1 MNYKKLIYAALATFC
16 ITACSKEDENN
27 NNQYSDGLPGHCKI
41 TVGAPVDTSYEGGAS
56 ISRVT
61 VFGDT
66 GASVG
71 FKSIGDPD
79 ANGGAGNYSTTG
91 GLRLKAVSG
100 LYQAQ
105 QLPIRENMPGQD
117 NAGVGGKILLPEP
130 RSEFTAISGSVT
142 IKAGAKGD
150 FLEGSFSCQAVRVTT
165 LNEQDT
171 VQIDGNFRAVVQ

>member
-27 NNQYSDGLPGHCKI
+27 NNQYSDGLPGQYKM
-41 TVGAPVDTSYEGGAS
+41 TVGAPVNTTYEGGAS

-79 ANGGAGNYSTTG
+79 ANGGAGNYSITG
-91 GLRLKAVSG
+91 FIRLKAVSG

-105 QLPIRENMPGQD
+105 QIPISANPGH